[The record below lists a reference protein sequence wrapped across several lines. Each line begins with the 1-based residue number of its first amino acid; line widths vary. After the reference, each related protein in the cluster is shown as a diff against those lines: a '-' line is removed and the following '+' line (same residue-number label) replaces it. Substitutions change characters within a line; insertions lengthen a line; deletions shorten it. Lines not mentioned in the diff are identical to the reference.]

1 MKKATS
7 LSPAATLRPALAGT
21 GTAGAVALGLLLA
34 AAAPAP
40 AQTAPAAGSNPAA
53 NVAGRISGVVQNAAS
68 KQPVEFATVALLAAG
83 SDKAVLAGACDEKGA
98 FVLGNVPVGDYTLVV
113 SFVGYQPQR
122 VPVSVTAARA
132 VLELPAVLLAA
143 TATQLGEVQVTGE
156 RALVESKV
164 DRLVYNADK
173 DLTNSGGTAADV
185 LQKAPLLTVDL
196 DGNLQLRGSS
206 NIRVLVNG
214 KPSTLLATNLAEAL
228 KQIPADQ
235 IKSVEVITAPSAKYD
250 AEGTAG
256 VVNIILKKN
265 NLEGKSGNIGAG
277 VSNRNAYVG
286 GNFNQRRGK
295 LGLNSGMGTNPFF
308 NIARSAARRTDYLT
322 DTTQSQLLQTG
333 RFRNSGWGLWGNL
346 GLDYDLSPKD
356 VLSLGVQGNYRGYLN
371 DRQQYT
377 DYRLFR
383 TEAGALRPL
392 FLDAYNRDIDTRE
405 ANGNVDVNLGYT
417 KQLARPKQELSV
429 LGLYSLNLGRQRYQ
443 LDQQRGELTDY
454 REQSR
459 NDSRNREITLQADY
473 VQPLDSTQTLETGA
487 KTILRHVDSDYRIDA
502 DSLDGRSY
510 RPVPARSNE
519 FGYDQ
524 NVYAGYASYGFGVGK
539 KWTFKGGARLE
550 HTRISG
556 EFRSSGTVLRTNYTN
571 LAPNLMAA
579 WALTPDHTLKLSY
592 SRRIQRPG
600 IWYLNPYINTADRR
614 NVSSGNPNLNAEL
627 TDAYELTYTTFIKKS
642 SVTFSGYW
650 RQTNN
655 AIESVARL
663 VPGTELLATTDTT
676 RILYTTFRNLARN
689 ANYGL
694 SAFGSTKLTEKWSL
708 SGNANFYWR
717 QVSSPALGLSNSGG
731 MFNLNL
737 NSSWQF
743 EKGWSAQFFAFAN
756 SRQVTLQGRNSG
768 YRIYSLGAKK
778 EFWDKKANVV
788 VAVINPF
795 NARLAFRNDLATPSF
810 DYENNSYFYNRQI
823 RVSFFYR
830 FGKMDN
836 QSRPKKSIQND
847 DQKQGGG
854 SNG

>member
-1 MKKATS
+1 MKKATL
-7 LSPAATLRPALAGT
+7 LSRPVALRPNLSTTCAAGL
-21 GTAGAVALGLLLA
+21 ALGLLLSA
-34 AAAPAP
+34 TVPVA
-40 AQTAPAAGSNPAA
+40 AQTAPAAGSTAA
-53 NVAGRISGVVQNAAS
+53 KVTGRISGVVQNAAS
-68 KQPVEFATVALLAAG
+68 KQPVEFATVALLATG
-83 SDKAVLAGACDEKGA
+83 SEKAVLAGACDEKGA
-98 FVLGNVPVGDYTLVV
+98 FVLGNVPVGEYTLAV

-122 VPVSVTAARA
+122 VPVVVTAERL
-132 VLELPAVLLAA
+132 VLELPPVLLAA
-143 TATQLGEVQVTGE
+143 TATQLSEVKVTGE

-164 DRLVYNADK
+164 DRIVYNADK

-235 IKSVEVITAPSAKYD
+235 IKSVEVITSPSAKYD

-277 VSNRNAYVG
+277 ASNRNAYVN

-295 LGLNSGMGTNPFF
+295 LGLNTGLGTNPFF
-308 NIARSAARRTDYLT
+308 NLAKSMARRTDYLG
-322 DTTQSQLLQTG
+322 DNGQSQLLQTG

-346 GLDYDLSPKD
+346 GLDYDLTPKD
-356 VLSLGVQGNYRGYLN
+356 VLSLGVQGNYRGFLN

-383 TEAGALRPL
+383 PGQDP
-392 FLDAYNRDIDTRE
+392 FVDAYNRDIDTRD

-417 KQLARPKQELSV
+417 KQFTKPKQELSL
-429 LGLYSLNLGRQRYQ
+429 LGLYSVNLGRTRYE
-443 LDQQRGELTDY
+443 LDQQRGERTDY
-454 REQSR
+454 LERSR

-502 DSLDGRSY
+502 DSLDGRGY

-524 NVYAGYASYGFGVGK
+524 NVYAGYASYGFGLGK
-539 KWTFKGGARLE
+539 KWTFKAGGRLE
-550 HTRISG
+550 HTRIAG
-556 EFRSSGTVLRTNYTN
+556 EFRSTGTTLRTHYTN

-614 NVSSGNPNLNAEL
+614 NVSSGNPDLRAEL

-663 VPGTELLATTDTT
+663 VPGSELLATADTT

-689 ANYGL
+689 SNYGL

-708 SGNANFYWR
+708 SGNMNFYWR

>member
-1 MKKATS
+1 MKTPFPS
-7 LSPAATLRPALAGT
+7 SPFLLSPAAGRTAGLALSLVLLGAVPLLAQTTPAT
-21 GTAGAVALGLLLA
+21 GTTAAKPTGRLTGAVQDA
-34 AAAPAP
+34 A
-40 AQTAPAAGSNPAA
+40 T
-53 NVAGRISGVVQNAAS
+53 
-68 KQPVEFATVALLAAG
+68 KKPVEFATVALLAAG
-83 SDKAVLAGACDEKGA
+83 ADKATLAGTCDEKGE
-98 FVLGNVPVGDYTLVV
+98 FVLAGVPAGEYTLAV
-113 SFVGYQPQR
+113 SFVGYQAQR
-122 VPVSVTAARA
+122 VTVRVAEGQAQQ
-132 VLELPAVLLAA
+132 LPPVLLTGAVQ
-143 TATQLGEVQVTGE
+143 QLGEVKVTGE

-206 NIRVLVNG
+206 NLRVLVNG

-235 IKSVEVITAPSAKYD
+235 IKAVEVITAPSAKYD

-265 NLEGKSGNIGAG
+265 NLEGKNGNIGAG
-277 VSNRNAYVG
+277 VSNRNAFVNTNY
-286 GNFNQRRGK
+286 NQRRGK
-295 LGLNSGMGTNPFF
+295 LGLNSGLGTNPFL
-308 NIARSAARRTDYLT
+308 NLARSVARRTDYLGEGS
-322 DTTQSQLLQTG
+322 QSQLLQTG
-333 RFRNSGWGLWGNL
+333 RFRNSGWGMWGNL
-346 GLDYDLSPKD
+346 GLDYDLTPKD
-356 VLSLGVQGNYRGYLN
+356 VLSLGVQVNYRGYLN
-371 DRQQYT
+371 ERQQYT

-383 TEAGALRPL
+383 PGKDA
-392 FLDAYNRDIDTRE
+392 FIDAYNRDIDTRDG
-405 ANGNVDVNLGYT
+405 NGNVDLNLGYT
-417 KQLARPKQELSV
+417 KQFAKPRQELSV
-429 LGLYSLNLGRQRYQ
+429 LGLYSVNQGLTRYQ
-443 LDQQRGELTDY
+443 LDQQRGERTDY
-454 REQSR
+454 LEKSR

-473 VQPLDSTQTLETGA
+473 VQPIDSTQTLETGL
-487 KTILRHVDSDYRIDA
+487 KTILRRVGSDYRIDA
-502 DSLDGRSY
+502 DSLDGRGY
-510 RPVPARSNE
+510 RPVPLRSNE
-519 FGYDQ
+519 FSYDQ
-524 NVYAGYASYGFGVGK
+524 DVYAGYASYGFGVGK
-539 KWTFKGGARLE
+539 KWTFKAGTRLE
-550 HTRISG
+550 HTRIDG
-556 EFRSSGTVLRTNYTN
+556 RFMSSGTALRTQYTN
-571 LAPNLMAA
+571 MAPNLMAA
-579 WALTPDHTLKLSY
+579 WTITPDHTLKLSY

-600 IWYLNPYINTADRR
+600 IWFLNPYVNTADRR

-627 TDAYELTYTTFIKKS
+627 TDAYELSYTTFIKKS

-663 VPGTELLATTDTT
+663 VPGNTLLATADTT
-676 RILYTTFRNLARN
+676 RILYTTYRNLARN
-689 ANYGL
+689 SNYGL
-694 SAFGSTKLTEKWSL
+694 SAFGSTKLTEKWNI
-708 SGNANFYWR
+708 SGNVNVYWR
-717 QVSSPALGLSNSGG
+717 QVNSPALGISNGG
-731 MFNLNL
+731 AMFNLNI
-737 NSSWQF
+737 NSGWQF
-743 EKGWSAQFFAFAN
+743 NKGWSAQFFAYAN

-768 YRIYSLGAKK
+768 YRMYSLGAKK

-795 NARLAFRNDLATPSF
+795 NARLAFRNDLVSPTF

>member
-1 MKKATS
+1 MKRVTLLPQPWAQLARVSRTG
-7 LSPAATLRPALAGT
+7 AAGLTLT
-21 GTAGAVALGLLLA
+21 LLLG
-34 AAAPAP
+34 AAAPAA
-40 AQTAPAAGSNPAA
+40 AQTAAAPGSTAA
-53 NVAGRISGVVQNAAS
+53 KTTGRITGTVQNAAT
-68 KQPVEFATVALLAAG
+68 KQPVEFATVALLAQG
-83 SDKAVLAGACDEKGA
+83 SEKAVLAGACDEKGA
-98 FVLGNVPVGDYTLVV
+98 FVLGNVPVGEYTLAV
-113 SFVGYQPQR
+113 SFVGYQAQR
-122 VPVSVTAARA
+122 VPVVVTAERL
-132 VLELPAVLLAA
+132 VLELPPVLLAA
-143 TATQLGEVQVTGE
+143 TATQLSEVKVTGE

-164 DRLVYNADK
+164 DRIVYNADK

-265 NLEGKSGNIGAG
+265 NLEGKNGNLGAG
-277 VSNRNAYVG
+277 VSNRNAYVN

-295 LGLNSGMGTNPFF
+295 LGLNTGLGANPFY
-308 NIARSAARRTDYLT
+308 NIAKSAARRRDYLT
-322 DTTQSQLLQTG
+322 DTTQSLLLQNG
-333 RFRNSGWGLWGNL
+333 RFTNMGWGFWGNL
-346 GLDYDLSPKD
+346 GLDYDLTPKD
-356 VLSLGVQGNYRGYLN
+356 VLSLGVQGNYRGFLN
-371 DRQQYT
+371 DRSQYT
-377 DYRLFR
+377 SYQLFR
-383 TEAGALRPL
+383 TEADALRPL
-392 FLDAYNRDIDTRE
+392 FLDAYNRDIDTRDG
-405 ANGNVDVNLGYT
+405 NGNVDVNLGYT
-417 KQLARPKQELSV
+417 KQFAKPKQELSV
-429 LGLYSLNLGRQRYQ
+429 LGLYSLNLGRTRYQ

-454 REQSR
+454 REKSR
-459 NDSRNREITLQADY
+459 NDNHNREITLQADY
-473 VQPLDSTQTLETGA
+473 VQPLDSTQTLETGV
-487 KTILRHVDSDYRIDA
+487 KTILRHVDSDYRIEA
-502 DSLDGRSY
+502 DSVLDGRGF
-510 RPVPARSNE
+510 RPVPQRSNE

-524 NVYAGYASYGFGVGK
+524 NVYAGYASYGFALGK
-539 KWTFKGGARLE
+539 KWTFKAGSRLE
-550 HTRISG
+550 HTRING
-556 EFRSSGTVLRTNYTN
+556 EFRSSGTSLRTTYTN

-579 WALTPDHTLKLSY
+579 WAVTPDHTLKLSY

-600 IWYLNPYINTADRR
+600 IWYLNPYVNTADRR
-614 NVSSGNPNLNAEL
+614 NVSSGNPTLNAEL
-627 TDAYELTYTTFIKKS
+627 TDAYELSYTTFIKKS
-642 SVTFSGYW
+642 SVTLSSYW

-663 VPGTELLATTDTT
+663 VPGNELLATADTT
-676 RILYTTFRNLARN
+676 RILYTTYRNLARN

-694 SAFGSTKLTEKWSL
+694 SAFGSTKLTDKWSL
-708 SGNANFYWR
+708 SGNVNFYWR
-717 QVSSPALGLSNSGG
+717 KVSSPALGLTNSGG

-795 NARLAFRNDLATPSF
+795 NARLAFRNDLVSPAF

-836 QSRPKKSIQND
+836 QSRPKKTIQND